1 MEFRLQLGVRQGP
14 APVFV
19 SFLPDQLLFL
29 EAPEV
34 VQEAP
39 EVVQEAPEVVQETL
53 PLRPFRVAS
62 AQTEALEYQPR

>member
-1 MEFRLQLGVRQGP
+1 MEFRLQIGVRQGP

-29 EAPEV
+29 
-34 VQEAP
+34 
-39 EVVQEAPEVVQETL
+39 EAPEVVQETL